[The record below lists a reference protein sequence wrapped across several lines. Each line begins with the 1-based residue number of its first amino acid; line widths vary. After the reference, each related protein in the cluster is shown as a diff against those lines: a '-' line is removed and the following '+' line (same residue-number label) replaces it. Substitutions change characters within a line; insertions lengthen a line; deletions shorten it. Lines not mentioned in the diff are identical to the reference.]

1 MLANTE
7 HLKGLVIRATD
18 GEIGTVDQL
27 YFDDESWAIRY
38 LTVKT
43 GSWLEDREVLISPFS
58 VTNVDWPAKRL
69 DVALTKKQVK
79 DSPSID
85 TQRPVSRQY
94 ETEYLGYYGY
104 PNYWNG
110 SYLWG
115 EGASPAMTTRID
127 SPKEVL
133 AERIQRAS
141 MDSHLRSTGAIAGY
155 HIEAMDGEIGHVA
168 GFYMD
173 DETWAIRY
181 IEVATRNWW
190 PGKKV
195 LFSPAW
201 IQKASWVNSKVESV
215 FTGMRSRPHLFSSI
229 PYHSLV
235 NMKTS
240 STVTMAGPHI
250 GCMTTNPSL
259 FCLSAPLK

>member
-1 MLANTE
+1 MLANTT

-94 ETEYLGYYGY
+94 ESEYLGYYSY
-104 PNYWNG
+104 PNYWSG
-110 SYLWG
+110 SFLWG
-115 EGASPAMTTRID
+115 AGAYPAD
-127 SPKEVL
+127 
-133 AERIQRAS
+133 
-141 MDSHLRSTGAIAGY
+141 
-155 HIEAMDGEIGHVA
+155 
-168 GFYMD
+168 
-173 DETWAIRY
+173 
-181 IEVATRNWW
+181 
-190 PGKKV
+190 
-195 LFSPAW
+195 
-201 IQKASWVNSKVESV
+201 
-215 FTGMRSRPHLFSSI
+215 
-229 PYHSLV
+229 
-235 NMKTS
+235 
-240 STVTMAGPHI
+240 
-250 GCMTTNPSL
+250 
-259 FCLSAPLK
+259 